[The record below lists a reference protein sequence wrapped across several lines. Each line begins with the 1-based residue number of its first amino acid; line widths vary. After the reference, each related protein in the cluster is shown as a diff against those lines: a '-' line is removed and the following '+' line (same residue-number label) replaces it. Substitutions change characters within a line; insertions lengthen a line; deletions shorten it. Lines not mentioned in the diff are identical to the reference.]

1 MDKVSFSTVE
11 AQCGALSEFI
21 NLLVNRQ
28 EGYNISINQI
38 ETGFD
43 VTFAKA
49 SEGKFALLEPNT
61 IKVYPI
67 TLPNG
72 DVVWAENEEEE
83 KKIWE
88 RWNQFNEPNIV

>member
-21 NLLVNRQ
+21 HLLVNRQ
-28 EGYNISINQI
+28 EGYNISINQT

-88 RWNQFNEPNIV
+88 RWNQFNEPDIV

>member
-1 MDKVSFSTVE
+1 MDKISFSAVE

-21 NLLVNRQ
+21 DLLVNKQ
-28 EGYNISINQI
+28 EGYNISIKPVDD
-38 ETGFD
+38 GFD
-43 VTFAKA
+43 VEFAKA
-49 SEGKFALLEPNT
+49 SEGRFDLIEPNS

-88 RWNQFNEPNIV
+88 RWNQFNEPSIV

>member
-21 NLLVNRQ
+21 DLLVNRQ
-28 EGYNISINQI
+28 EGYNISINQT

-49 SEGKFALLEPNT
+49 SEGKFALLEPNA

-88 RWNQFNEPNIV
+88 RWNQFNEPSIV

>member
-1 MDKVSFSTVE
+1 MDKLSFSTVE
-11 AQCGALSEFI
+11 TQCGALSEFI
-21 NLLVNRQ
+21 DLLVNRQ
-28 EGYNISINQI
+28 EGYNISINQT

-49 SEGKFALLEPNT
+49 SEGRFDLIEPNS

-72 DVVWAENEEEE
+72 DVVWAENADEE

-88 RWNQFNEPNIV
+88 RWNQFNESSII

>member
-1 MDKVSFSTVE
+1 MDKISFSTVE
-11 AQCGALSEFI
+11 AKCGALSEFI
-21 NLLVNRQ
+21 DLLVNKQ
-28 EGYNISINQI
+28 EGYNISIKPI
-38 ETGFD
+38 DDGFE

-49 SEGKFALLEPNT
+49 SEGSFEFLTPGS

-88 RWNQFNEPNIV
+88 RWNQFNEPSIV